1 MSDPFD
7 HVTRPMFDQDGDSAR
22 SLVIPD
28 SELSFEAIHASGPG
42 GQNINK
48 VATAIRLSF
57 DPSTSSLLDDLSRRR
72 LQRIAGSH
80 LDRNGRVTI
89 LARRFRS
96 QDQNRKDAI
105 DRLQRMIASA
115 LIPPSFR
122 LPTRPTFAS
131 KIRRLENKSLRKS
144 IKQHRRKPTLR
155 EE

>member
-1 MSDPFD
+1 MSDPGEST
-7 HVTRPMFDQDGDSAR
+7 TRPMFDHDGGSAR
-22 SLVIPD
+22 ALVVPE

-48 VATAIRLSF
+48 VATAIRLTF
-57 DPSTSSLLDDLSRRR
+57 DPASSSLLDDSSRRR
-72 LQRIAGSH
+72 LQRIAGSQ

-96 QDQNRKDAI
+96 QEQNRKDAI

-122 LPTRPTFAS
+122 VPTRPTYAS
-131 KIRRLENKSLRKS
+131 KMRRLENKSLRKS
-144 IKQHRRKPTLR
+144 IKQNRRKPTFR
-155 EE
+155 DD

>member
-1 MSDPFD
+1 MCDPGEST
-7 HVTRPMFDQDGDSAR
+7 TRPMFDQDGGSAR
-22 SLVIPD
+22 TLVVPE

-48 VATAIRLSF
+48 VATAIRLTF
-57 DPSTSSLLDDLSRRR
+57 DPSTSSLLDDSSRRR

-105 DRLQRMIASA
+105 ERLQRMITSA

-122 LPTRPTFAS
+122 VPTRPTYAS
-131 KIRRLENKSLRKS
+131 KIRRLDKKSLRKS
-144 IKQHRRKPTLR
+144 IKQNRRKPTFR
-155 EE
+155 ED